1 MRCESVVD
9 GHGDSDGGSSLYKT
23 CDVSLE
29 WQVTST
35 VAHHLN
41 TVHPLHTNHKIAS
54 AKQMEGQGKAK
65 QTVCRLPLK
74 ADGCSKFEL

>member
-1 MRCESVVD
+1 MSESARRQSVRCESVVD
-9 GHGDSDGGSSLYKT
+9 GHGDSDGGSSLHKT

-41 TVHPLHTNHKIAS
+41 TIHPLHTNRNCKAN
-54 AKQMEGQGKAK
+54 GRTRQGKAN
-65 QTVCRLPLK
+65 
-74 ADGCSKFEL
+74 SM